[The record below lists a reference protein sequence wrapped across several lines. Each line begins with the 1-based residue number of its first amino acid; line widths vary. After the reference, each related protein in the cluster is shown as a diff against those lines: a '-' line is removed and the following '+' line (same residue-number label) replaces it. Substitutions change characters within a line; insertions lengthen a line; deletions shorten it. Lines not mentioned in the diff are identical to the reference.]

1 MDDVFV
7 YLVDMPPKVK
17 EMVVPCADG
26 FTIYLDEKLDETE
39 QMVSYL
45 HAVSHILNGDFEKS
59 NVQEIEAK
67 AGGIV

>member
-39 QMVSYL
+39 QMVPGYYKL
-45 HAVSHILNGDFEKS
+45 FLDHLLENGVVFDEPKFL
-59 NVQEIEAK
+59 
-67 AGGIV
+67 